1 MYILMLHRMLR
12 CQGEGASA
20 SLCRKWGNGEKGCSG
35 VCGGGMTTIYLYT
48 LYLKN
53 EVFAPNSNTFLN
65 LFIFATSWFASLIF
79 QTKTIWSDRIHSL
92 KYLRS
97 TTSGL
102 EKQWS
107 CQDLNSIGKMIFTNF
122 QSRFLHR
129 ICGFMQQRLG
139 MKKVISYKVKK
150 RRCFHHSFSD
160 KG

>member
-1 MYILMLHRMLR
+1 M
-12 CQGEGASA
+12 
-20 SLCRKWGNGEKGCSG
+20 GEKGAV
-35 VCGGGMTTIYLYT
+35 VCGGGDDDYISIYSIPKEWSFCSKLKYIFKS
-48 LYLKN
+48 LYLCN
-53 EVFAPNSNTFLN
+53 LMVCIFDISNY
-65 LFIFATSWFASLIF
+65 
-79 QTKTIWSDRIHSL
+79 KTIWSDRIHSL